1 MRRLTLCLKRNHRRN
16 RTAVT
21 RSGDGMLDSGVLR
34 NLGRA
39 GRPVGS
45 SQITA
50 VVERAAV
57 RHGAGLPYP
66 MTARAE
72 LVAPYAAELVAPRL
86 LSPHEKELLDEVSLA
101 GKAADDW
108 MTVAGAL
115 RRADLR
121 EQLRPLRRNPT
132 QPKIEICNRA
142 PLSERADRSPA
153 NVTSE
158 MRHFRR
164 NRRDGSY
171 HFGFSGLRA
180 AIAYLYA
187 RPQGAT
193 QAEVNRAAA
202 ELGSSQKGYFNMLR
216 QAGKWGH
223 VAVVWD
229 DPARGRVYKLIF
241 NPNHNAPR
249 AADPPADWMRTN
261 AAATPVGVKP
271 ISF

>member
-1 MRRLTLCLKRNHRRN
+1 LKRNHRRN

-72 LVAPYAAELVAPRL
+72 LVAPYAVELVAPRL

-132 QPKIEICNRA
+132 QPKIEIRNRA

-153 NVTSE
+153 HVTSE
-158 MRHFRR
+158 MRHF
-164 NRRDGSY
+164 
-171 HFGFSGLRA
+171 A
-180 AIAYLYA
+180 ET
-187 RPQGAT
+187 GAT
-193 QAEVNRAAA
+193 DHIISGFPVFVQPSRIYMRGRKETRKLRSI
-202 ELGSSQKGYFNMLR
+202 EPPQSWGSSQKGYFNMLR

-261 AAATPVGVKP
+261 AAATLVGVKP